1 MKGIGGLIGGSLKG
15 PCAKMFLP
23 KSAKIKYHIDKELL
37 FQDNEN
43 QIFPETHMHFGITC
57 KRLIPQHLFFFTLK

>member
-1 MKGIGGLIGGSLKG
+1 MCNNRERYERNWGTIGGSLKG

-43 QIFPETHMHFGITC
+43 LSRNPHAFWYY
-57 KRLIPQHLFFFTLK
+57 L

>member
-1 MKGIGGLIGGSLKG
+1 MKGIGGLFGGSLKG

-37 FQDNEN
+37 FQDSEN
-43 QIFPETHMHFGITC
+43 LSRNPHAFWYY
-57 KRLIPQHLFFFTLK
+57 L

>member
-43 QIFPETHMHFGITC
+43 LSRNPHAFWYC
-57 KRLIPQHLFFFTLK
+57 L